1 VTRVSRVMAEEQVRS
16 AFALPT
22 RSNDATIAITSV
34 RINPPLS
41 GLQPKVTYGRWVGR
55 IGL

>member
-1 VTRVSRVMAEEQVRS
+1 MLEEQVRS

-22 RSNDATIAITSV
+22 RSNDATAAITSV
-34 RINPPLS
+34 RIYPPLS
-41 GLQPKVTYGRWVGR
+41 GLQPKVTYGRSDGR